1 MIRVWK
7 SIKWQLQV
15 VFYEIRT
22 AAAFFIILNGLL
34 LILPLSACRVI
45 DKKAGLLV
53 LLISICYAASLLLG
67 LFYGMNHM
75 LEKPDA
81 RQNELWRLAEPNPW
95 LRIFSRLTAV
105 AAVMAFSLFNGQAG
119 TILMQKF
126 ADANHSYFRMQMKDD
141 IPGAFLQFALLLPL
155 LYLFLTLSS
164 SRRQNCHGK
173 ALTLIAALF
182 IGQMVSDALKSLPLI
197 AGVPAGIALLFF
209 LLWQSGKLE
218 EGRDVP

>member
-105 AAVMAFSLFNGQAG
+105 AVLMAVSFLNGQAG

-126 ADANHSYFRMQMKDD
+126 ADANHSYFRMEMNGS
-141 IPGAFLQFALLLPL
+141 IPRAFLQFAVFLPL
-155 LYLFLTLSS
+155 LYLFLTLFSR
-164 SRRQNCHGK
+164 RRQNGHGT
-173 ALTLIAALF
+173 ALTLIAAL
-182 IGQMVSDALKSLPLI
+182 ILGQIVYDMLKSLSLI
-197 AGVPAGIALLFF
+197 AAIPAGILLVIF
-209 LLWQSGKLE
+209 LFWQTGKLE
-218 EGRDVP
+218 AQRDVI